1 MKINISKSSTTVMMG
16 SEIKK
21 GSAGEPYR
29 CASVA
34 DTYGAGKPTRTN
46 PMGFMSMQC
55 FSGSPDQKK
64 SPTSKPGNAGGG
76 RIV

>member
-1 MKINISKSSTTVMMG
+1 MKINISKSSTTVMMNNNNH
-16 SEIKK
+16 K

-34 DTYGAGKPTRTN
+34 DTYGRGKPTRTN
-46 PMGFMSMQC
+46 PMGFMGMQC

-64 SPTSKPGNAGGG
+64 SPTSKPGNAGGKD
-76 RIV
+76 II

>member
-1 MKINISKSSTTVMMG
+1 MKVKLTKTSTTVMMNNNNH
-16 SEIKK
+16 K

-29 CASVA
+29 QASIA
-34 DTYGAGKPTRTN
+34 DTYGRGKPTRTN

-64 SPTSKPGNAGGG
+64 SPTSKPGNAGGKD
-76 RIV
+76 IV